1 MRLLAF
7 TMIMVSE
14 DKLLNAYSKSSIYA
28 KTTLQAIAT
37 ATIGTTPR
45 RAGQGMEA
53 VCRLQGGIVADS
65 PVPAL
70 CVGIQPG

>member
-1 MRLLAF
+1 
-7 TMIMVSE
+7 MIIVSE
-14 DKLLNAYSKSSIYA
+14 NELRSAYSKSSIYA
-28 KTTLQAIAT
+28 DTIPQAIAT

-45 RAGQGMEA
+45 CAGQGMEA

-70 CVGIQPG
+70 CVGMPSG